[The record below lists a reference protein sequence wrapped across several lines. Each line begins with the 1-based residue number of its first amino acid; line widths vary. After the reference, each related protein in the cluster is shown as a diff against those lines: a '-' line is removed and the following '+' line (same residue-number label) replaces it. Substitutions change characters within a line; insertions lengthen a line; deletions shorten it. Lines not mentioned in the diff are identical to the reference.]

1 VTYRERQRLTD
12 IQAAIDAIRSH
23 LQRGDL
29 SDGLVFDAVR
39 IRLLEIGEAVKTLP
53 AELLSSQPGIP
64 WAQIARMRDHL
75 AHRYFDTNHAIL
87 QATVD
92 NDLPELER
100 AVQALVDALPVED
113 QKSEDPPATG
123 PSSSS
128 LPTPPASLSRPD
140 QRASSSGMTSR

>member
-1 VTYRERQRLTD
+1 VTYRERQRLAD

-39 IRLLEIGEAVKTLP
+39 IRLLEIGEAVKALP
-53 AELLSSQPGIP
+53 AEVLGSQPDIP
-64 WAQIARMRDHL
+64 WTQIARMRDHL
-75 AHRYFDTNHAIL
+75 AHRYFDTDHAVL

-100 AVQALVDALPVED
+100 AVQALDETLSAEE
-113 QKSEDPPATG
+113 QQEEGPPN
-123 PSSSS
+123 
-128 LPTPPASLSRPD
+128 PPAS
-140 QRASSSGMTSR
+140 QSG

>member
-1 VTYRERQRLTD
+1 VTDRERQRLAD

-39 IRLLEIGEAVKTLP
+39 IRLLEIGEAVKALP
-53 AELLSSQPGIP
+53 AEMLDSQPAIP
-64 WAQIARMRDHL
+64 WTQIARMRDHL

-100 AVQALVDALPVED
+100 AVQTLAETLSAGDSQDEN
-113 QKSEDPPATG
+113 
-123 PSSSS
+123 PS
-128 LPTPPASLSRPD
+128 A
-140 QRASSSGMTSR
+140 Q